1 MKATA
6 HGLLPIGR
14 FARISGLSIRTL
26 RRYGRLGLLEP
37 ARVDEDTGYR
47 YYSLAQAREAE
58 AIRRLR
64 ALDVPLEEIR
74 AILGASPDVARER
87 LEAHRARLEGRS
99 VELRR
104 AVAELTRLIDGKE
117 PIVPQKEKMV
127 RFEIGIEE
135 VPEQRFLAIRE
146 HVHQDEM
153 SAVIPRCIHDVHAYM
168 EEKGL
173 SFAGPPI
180 CICPFP
186 DEHGMLDTEVGWPVA
201 GDVQGRG
208 RIAATTLPATR
219 ALVMKHVGPYDALSN
234 SYRMMSELMEEHG
247 LTAVGD
253 PREHYITDPD
263 EVADPNDYATRI
275 VWPIGPEGEL
285 NPRGTFKKR
294 VEPPA

>member
-1 MKATA
+1 VKATA

-14 FARISGLSIRTL
+14 FARISGLSIRML

-37 ARVDEDTGYR
+37 AHVDEDTGYR
-47 YYSLAQAREAE
+47 YYSLTQAREAE

-74 AILGASPDVARER
+74 VILGSPPDVARER
-87 LEAHRARLEGRS
+87 LETHRARLEGRG
-99 VELRR
+99 VELRQ
-104 AVAELTRLIDGKE
+104 AVAELTRLIEGKE
-117 PIVPQKEKMV
+117 PLVPQKEKMV

-135 VPEQRFLAIRE
+135 VPEQRLLAIRE

-153 SAVIPRCIHDVHAYM
+153 STVVPRCIDEVHAHM
-168 EEKGL
+168 QEQGL

-180 CICPFP
+180 CVCPFP

-201 GDVQGRG
+201 EEVAGSG
-208 RIAATTLPATR
+208 RIEARTLPATR
-219 ALVMKHVGPYDALSN
+219 ALVMKHVGPYEVLSN
-234 SYRMMSELMEEHG
+234 SYRLMSELMEEEG
-247 LTAVGD
+247 LTSVGD

-263 EVADPNDYATRI
+263 EVADPNDYETRI
-275 VWPIGPEGEL
+275 IWPIGPGGEL

-294 VEPPA
+294 VERA